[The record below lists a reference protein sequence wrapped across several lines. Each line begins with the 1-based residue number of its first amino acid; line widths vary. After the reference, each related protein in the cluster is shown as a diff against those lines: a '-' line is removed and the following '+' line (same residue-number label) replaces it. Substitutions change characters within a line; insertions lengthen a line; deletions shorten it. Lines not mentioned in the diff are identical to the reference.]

1 MCGLTGFLGTEVI
14 NNAADT
20 LIKMATSIQHRGPD
34 DQDIW
39 LDDNVG
45 LAHRRLSILD
55 LSPDGRQP
63 MLSHSGRYVIVYNG
77 EVYNFKELSS
87 QLSGIAWRGHSDTEV
102 ILAAIET
109 WGLEAA
115 LERFIGMFAFAL
127 WDRQTRT
134 LHLVRDRLGIKPL
147 YYGWSGKTFLFGSE
161 LKALRAWSSFE
172 GKINR
177 DALALF
183 LKHNYVPTP
192 YSIYEN
198 IYKLPQGH
206 VLSISVDTKPNHL
219 PEPKAYWSA
228 KHVIETANT
237 FSGSSQE
244 AIEQLE
250 FLLKDAIKL
259 RMVADVPLGAFL
271 SGGIDSS
278 TVVALMQS
286 LSSQPVNTFSI
297 GFQEDIYNEAK
308 YAKAVAEHLNTN
320 HTELYVSG
328 KEAMEVIPELPRL
341 YDEPFAAY
349 SQIPLYLISKI
360 ARQQVTVALS
370 GDGGDELFAGYT
382 RYIWASKIWKKMNS
396 VPLSLRKILANI
408 LQSVP
413 PHLWD
418 SIFKQLAPVLP
429 SKFQQTLPSDKLY
442 KLANILS
449 LNTADEVYQH
459 LVSDWKQ
466 TIVIGADIVPYA
478 LNDKNI
484 IDAFPNFTER
494 MMYLDLMTYLP
505 DEVLAKVDRATM
517 GTSLEARVP
526 LLDHRVVEFAW
537 QLPLSLKLHDG
548 QGKYPLRQILY
559 KYVPKELIERPKMG
573 FGVPIGEWLR
583 GSMRD
588 WAGDMLSSE
597 RLKREG
603 FLNNAAIQEKWL
615 EHSSGKRNWQNHL
628 WNVLMFETWLE
639 TNEL

>member
-1 MCGLTGFLGTEVI
+1 MCGLTGFLGTEV

-20 LIKMATSIQHRGPD
+20 LIKMATSLQHRGPD

-39 LDDNVG
+39 LDNDVG

-63 MLSHSGRYVIVYNG
+63 MLSPSGRYIIVYNG
-77 EVYNFKELSS
+77 EVYNFKDIRS

-115 LERFIGMFAFAL
+115 LKQFVGMFALAL

-161 LKALRAWSSFE
+161 LKALRAWPYFE
-172 GKINR
+172 AEINR

-183 LKHNYVPTP
+183 LRHNYVPTP

-206 VLSISVDTKPNHL
+206 ILSISVDTKPNNL

-228 KHVIETANT
+228 KHIIETANA
-237 FSGSSQE
+237 FSGSSEE

-250 FLLKDAIKL
+250 SLLKDAIKL

-278 TVVALMQS
+278 TVVALMQN
-286 LSSQPVNTFSI
+286 LSCQPVNTFSI

-349 SQIPLYLISKI
+349 SQIPLYLISKL

-396 VPLSLRKILANI
+396 VPLSVRKILANI

-418 SIFKQLAPVLP
+418 RIFKQLVPILP

-449 LNTADEVYQH
+449 LNTADEIYQH

-466 TIVIGADIVPYA
+466 NIVIGADIVPYA

-484 IDAFPNFTER
+484 IDTFPNFTER

-517 GTSLEARVP
+517 GASLEARVP

-573 FGVPIGEWLR
+573 FAVPIDEWLR

-603 FLNNAAIQEKWL
+603 FLNHTAIQEKWL

-639 TNEL
+639 THEL

>member
-1 MCGLTGFLGTEVI
+1 MCGLTGFIIGTKVE
-14 NNAADT
+14 NAADT
-20 LIKMATSIQHRGPD
+20 LMKMATRIQHRGPD

-39 LDDNVG
+39 LDHDVG
-45 LAHRRLSILD
+45 LAHRRLSIVD

-63 MLSHSGRYVIVYNG
+63 MLSPSGRYVIVYNG
-77 EVYNFKELSS
+77 EVYNFKQIRS
-87 QLSGIAWRGHSDTEV
+87 QLSDIAWRGHSDTEV
-102 ILAAIET
+102 ILAAIDT

-115 LERFIGMFAFAL
+115 LKQFVGMFAFAL

-161 LKALRAWSSFE
+161 LKALRACPNFKGE
-172 GKINR
+172 VNR

-192 YSIYEN
+192 YSIYQN

-206 VLSISVDTKPNHL
+206 ILSISANTKPNNL

-228 KHVIETANT
+228 KHVIETANA

-250 FLLKDAIKL
+250 SLLKDAIKL

-286 LSSQPVNTFSI
+286 LSSQPVRTFSI
-297 GFQEDIYNEAK
+297 GFQEDAYNEAK

-320 HTELYVSG
+320 HTELYVSA
-328 KEAMEVIPELPRL
+328 KEAMAVIPQLPSL
-341 YDEPFAAY
+341 YDEPFADP
-349 SQIPLYLISKI
+349 SQTPTYLVSKL
-360 ARQQVTVALS
+360 ARSDVTIALS

-382 RYIWASKIWKKMNS
+382 RYLWASKIWNNMNS
-396 VPLSLRKILANI
+396 VPHSLREVLAKI

-418 SIFKQLAPVLP
+418 SIFKLLP
-429 SKFQQTLPSDKLY
+429 SKFQQTLPSDKVR
-442 KLANILS
+442 KLADILP
-449 LNTADEVYQH
+449 LNTADDIYRH
-459 LVSDWKQ
+459 LASDWKQ
-466 TIVIGADIVPYA
+466 SIVLGAEIPPYA
-478 LNDKNI
+478 LNDKTI
-484 IDAFPNFTER
+484 IDSFPNFTER

-573 FGVPIGEWLR
+573 FCVPIDDWLR
-583 GSMRD
+583 SDLRD
-588 WAGDMLSSE
+588 WAGDLLSSE

-603 FLNNAAIQEKWL
+603 FFDVSAIQEKWQ

-628 WNVLMFETWLE
+628 WSVLMFEMWLE
-639 TNEL
+639 ANHV

>member
-1 MCGLTGFLGTEVI
+1 MCGLAGFISFESSNLKDSLIRMI
-14 NNAADT
+14 NT
-20 LIKMATSIQHRGPD
+20 LAHRGPD

-39 LDDNVG
+39 LEAGVG

-63 MLSHSGRYVIVYNG
+63 MLSPSGRYVIVYNG
-77 EVYNFKELSS
+77 EVYNFKDIRS

-115 LERFIGMFAFAL
+115 LQKFIGMFAFAL
-127 WDRQTRT
+127 WDKHTAT

-161 LKALRAWSSFE
+161 LKALRAWPSFD
-172 GKINR
+172 GKVNR
-177 DALALF
+177 NALALF
-183 LKHNYVPTP
+183 LKHKYVPTP

-206 VLSISVDTKPNHL
+206 VLSISADIKPNNL
-219 PEPKAYWSA
+219 PEAKAYWSA
-228 KHVIETANT
+228 QNVIETANA
-237 FSGSSQE
+237 FSGSSEE

-250 FLLKDAIKL
+250 SLLKDAIKL

-278 TVVALMQS
+278 TVVALMQTM
-286 LSSQPVNTFSI
+286 SSQRVSTFSI
-297 GFQEDIYNEAK
+297 GFQQDAYNEAQ

-328 KEAMEVIPELPRL
+328 KEAMAVIPQLPSL
-341 YDEPFAAY
+341 YDEPFAAS
-349 SQIPLYLISKI
+349 SQIPTYLVSKL
-360 ARQQVTVALS
+360 ARSDVTIALS

-382 RYIWASKIWKKMNS
+382 RYLWASKIWNKMNS
-396 VPLSLRKILANI
+396 VPRSLREILAKI

-418 SIFKQLAPVLP
+418 SIFKLLP
-429 SKFQQTLPSDKLY
+429 SKFQQTLPSEKIR
-442 KLANILS
+442 KLADILP
-449 LNTADEVYQH
+449 LNTADDIYRH
-459 LVSDWKQ
+459 LASDW
-466 TIVIGADIVPYA
+466 TESIVVGGDIPPYA
-478 LNDKNI
+478 LNDKTI
-484 IDAFPNFTER
+484 ADRFPNFTER
-494 MMYLDLMTYLP
+494 MMYLDLMTFLP
-505 DEVLAKVDRATM
+505 DEVLTKVDRATM
-517 GTSLEARVP
+517 GASLEARVP

-573 FGVPIGEWLR
+573 FGVPIDEWLR
-583 GSMRD
+583 GDLRD
-588 WAGDMLSSE
+588 WAGDLLSPE

-603 FLNNAAIQEKWL
+603 FFDVSAIQEKWK
-615 EHSSGKRNWQNHL
+615 EHSSGKRNWQSHL
-628 WNVLMFETWLE
+628 WNVLMFEAWFDA
-639 TNEL
+639 NQG